1 MKYII
6 DIPKEVKWIQGIK
19 STGFGTQAQ
28 GLVPVEALTPYTE
41 PDRSVIEAEVWDL
54 VEDEVWELARLIVL
68 KADDGGLKHSEFNSC
83 FGGDSI
89 QEVMKNYSY
98 QEAKAKYEAWKAE
111 KESKIEVGD
120 GVYGKINQKNGVVVR
135 IYADDIYSDCVGV
148 MWEDGGLG
156 PFCTIEGLQKT
167 GRHFSQLSDL
177 LKAMKGEK

>member
-6 DIPKEVKWIQGIK
+6 DIPEQI
-19 STGFGTQAQ
+19 A
-28 GLVPVEALTPYTE
+28 EASADYMKKVGMAIEPYTE
-41 PDRSVIEAEVWDL
+41 PDRKAIEDAQEEAWG
-54 VEDEVWELARLIVL
+54 LAKKNALTVPS
-68 KADDGGLKHSEFNSC
+68 GGLTINEIKDCYGSDKDFADAV
-83 FGGDSI
+83 FKDFT
-89 QEVMKNYSY
+89 Y
-98 QEAKAKYEAWKAE
+98 QEAKTKYDDWKAK

-156 PFCTIEGLQKT
+156 PFCKIEGLQKT